1 MKGIIYK
8 TAGGIAI
15 IGANPVV
22 LGQIKTIFMQENP
35 KNTAED
41 AEQAAYIVI
50 AEKDI
55 PRILP
60 ADKQVLWAKGLM
72 QLKKYLTYPL
82 PEYKIVDASELPVD
96 RIFRNAWGYDLKEDI
111 AKSRELKK
119 DMLRRDRTPLLADL
133 DVEFTRAQEIGAD
146 TTDIIARKQVLRDVT
161 DLCDSAKTINDLK
174 KIACPV

>member
-8 TAGGIAI
+8 TAGGIAV
-15 IGANPVV
+15 IGANPKV
-22 LGQIKTIFMQENP
+22 LNQIKAIFLQENP

-60 ADKQVLWAKGLM
+60 PDKQELWAKGKM
-72 QLKKYLTYPL
+72 PLKKYLTYPL
-82 PEYKIVDASELPVD
+82 PEYKIVDASEMPAD
-96 RIFRNAWGYDLKEDI
+96 RIFRNAWGYDLKEDLV
-111 AKSRELKK
+111 KSREIKK
-119 DMLRRDRTPLLADL
+119 DMLRRDRVPLLADL
-133 DVEFTRAQEIGAD
+133 DVEFTRAQETGAD
-146 TTDIIARKQVLRDVT
+146 TTDIIARKQILRDVT
-161 DLCDSAKTINDLK
+161 DLCDGAATIDELK